1 MIKAAYNDRGSDYG
15 WNVDHIFP
23 QSRSGKTTES
33 NLIYC
38 HILTN
43 DEKADK
49 FPCHTQKK
57 YYFIYNKN
65 LTKKQIPDNIEK
77 VIEQSEMVA
86 YNIGYGS
93 NK

>member
-49 FPCHTQKK
+49 FP
-57 YYFIYNKN
+57 
-65 LTKKQIPDNIEK
+65 
-77 VIEQSEMVA
+77 
-86 YNIGYGS
+86 
-93 NK
+93 

>member
-1 MIKAAYNDRGSDYG
+1 MPY
-15 WNVDHIFP
+15 
-23 QSRSGKTTES
+23 TEE
-33 NLIYC
+33 I
-38 HILTN
+38 
-43 DEKADK
+43 
-49 FPCHTQKK
+49 Q
-57 YYFIYNKN
+57 FIYNKN

>member
-1 MIKAAYNDRGSDYG
+1 MM
-15 WNVDHIFP
+15 
-23 QSRSGKTTES
+23 
-33 NLIYC
+33 
-38 HILTN
+38 
-43 DEKADK
+43 
-49 FPCHTQKK
+49 KK
-57 YYFIYNKN
+57 RINSHDIHRRNTIYNKN